1 MNNKLAIRYILVVFF
16 LIPTYFTLFDTNFW
30 LKNKI
35 SLHLLPNIS
44 CIFSNIFLQAK
55 KFFEK
60 KGKITIARNLGNMN
74 VETKVIANTTGLSQE
89 EIKK

>member
-1 MNNKLAIRYILVVFF
+1 M
-16 LIPTYFTLFDTNFW
+16 IPTYFTLFDPNFW

-44 CIFSNIFLQAK
+44 CTFSNIFLQPE
-55 KFFEK
+55 KFFK
-60 KGKITIARNLGNMN
+60 KKEKITITRNLANMN